1 MKKIK
6 FLGLAALSA
15 SAIVG
20 LAACGNNSTP
30 TTTPTSGSPATTT
43 QVEPEP
49 SDKVIKFYNTAG
61 DALGNLI
68 KEAAAGFAKKYPGWT
83 VESQQV
89 GGYDDVYNKVVS
101 DLSAGTT
108 PDIAYCYSDHVA
120 LYLTSSAVVD
130 LQSLIS
136 STASVAY
143 HNDKHE
149 YVTTNEKVGYSQA
162 EIDDFVGMYY
172 KEGLAKNTY
181 SDYTK
186 YGYNDNSMLTLPY
199 SKSTEVMYYNAS
211 ALKRLN
217 LEVPTTWDEMWEACK
232 TIKQYYPNSTPLCY
246 DSEANWFINMCE
258 QNGWDYTS
266 NDADHYKFSNE
277 NTIAFLEQLHGYFDK
292 KYIETQTT
300 YGSYTSNLFKL
311 GADSG
316 CIFCIGSSAGA
327 SHQDPSGAFNWGV
340 AQIPSS
346 GEGKMK
352 VISQGPSLVM
362 FDNGN
367 QEKIR
372 MTWLFMKEL
381 LEPAYQATFSMN
393 SGYNPVRLSSY
404 EIDDYKDFLADAEFD
419 IVAASALISSQ
430 LSEANVFYTSPAF
443 KGSAEARVQVGSAL
457 VYAIRGQKTAKQA
470 LDDAIANLG

>member
-6 FLGLAALSA
+6 FLGLAALTSA
-15 SAIVG
+15 AALSLV
-20 LAACGNNSTP
+20 ACGNTTTP
-30 TTTPTSGSPATTT
+30 TTTTQTSGAPT
-43 QVEPEP
+43 EPEP
-49 SDKVIKFYNTAG
+49 TDKVIKFYNTAG
-61 DALGNLI
+61 DNLQTQI
-68 KEAAAGFAKKYPGWT
+68 QEAAASFAKKYPGWS
-83 VESQQV
+83 VESTQV
-89 GGYDDVYNKVVS
+89 GGYDDVYKKVVS

-120 LYLTSSAVVD
+120 LYLTSSSVVD
-130 LQSLIS
+130 LTKYIN
-136 STASVAY
+136 STDSVKF

-149 YVTTNEKVGYSQA
+149 YVTVDAKVGYSKS

-172 KEGLAKNTY
+172 NEGLAKNTY

-199 SKSTEVMYYNAS
+199 SKSTEVMYYNAT

-217 LEVPTTWDEMWEACK
+217 LEVPTTWDEMWAACK
-232 TIKQYYPNSTPLCY
+232 VIKQNYPESTPLCY

-266 NDADHYKFSNE
+266 NGSDHYKFNNE
-277 NTIAFLEQLHGYFDK
+277 NTRAFLSMLRENYVKGY
-292 KYIETQTT
+292 IQTQTT
-300 YGSYTSNLFKL
+300 YGSYTSNLFKN
-311 GADSG
+311 GADKG

-327 SHQDPSGAFNWGV
+327 SHQDPAGAFNWGV
-340 AQIPSS
+340 ASIPSS

-367 QEKIR
+367 EEKAR
-372 MTWLFMKEL
+372 MTFLFMKEL
-381 LEPAYQATFSMN
+381 LAPAYQAAFSMK
-393 SGYNPVRLSSY
+393 SGYNPVRLSSF
-404 EIDDYKDFLADAEFD
+404 EIDDYAEFLEDYESD
-419 IVAASALISSQ
+419 IVAASAKVASE

-457 VYAIRGQKTAKQA
+457 VYAIQGTKTAQKA
-470 LDDAIANLG
+470 LEDAIANLG